1 MVLMD
6 IDDVLVTCQLY
17 QRRNCQAVL
26 QGSRLKAYVRRAAH
40 HGRHIQRSPVSETAR
55 RDSDGSTTTQAEWS
69 SLAVWRCVGIYTEQK
84 KAVQVDAL
92 RFLQVTHCSGTVTV
106 PESSI
111 TFDEPG
117 LTSRFVPSWCIPLHR
132 LVQSRHAAYS
142 RCRYTATQTR
152 VSS

>member
-1 MVLMD
+1 MSAISAEELPGGFTRV
-6 IDDVLVTCQLY
+6 Q
-17 QRRNCQAVL
+17 
-26 QGSRLKAYVRRAAH
+26 AYVRQAAH

-117 LTSRFVPSWCIPLHR
+117 LTSRFVPSGAYRYTDSSSLATQHT
-132 LVQSRHAAYS
+132 VQIHRHADS
-142 RCRYTATQTR
+142 CLVVTCDSL
-152 VSS
+152 VL